1 MSKTTPGST
10 VVLKYCDLTTPVQLS
25 ELKFQWSNGSV
36 GIKFGGRLSVNHY
49 GWLTIENVQDF
60 DFGVYEV
67 NISKGEDSAVHTVK
81 LEKVELTTP
90 STSTPASLQAK
101 LKEESA
107 AVNLKFRI
115 HGESTSC
122 SDVKVSCSV
131 SNNHSITYS
140 FRQKHPLFI

>member
-25 ELKFQWSNGSV
+25 ELEFQWSMGGVDVDIES
-36 GIKFGGRLSVNHY
+36 GGRFSVNHY
-49 GWLTIENVQDF
+49 GWLTIENVQDS

-67 NISKGEDSAVHTVK
+67 SISNGEGSAVHTLT

-90 STSTPASLQAK
+90 TPASLQAK
-101 LKEESA
+101 PKEESA

-115 HGESTSC
+115 HSESTSC
-122 SDVKVSCSV
+122 SDIKVSCSV

-140 FRQKHPLFI
+140 FRQKSPLFI